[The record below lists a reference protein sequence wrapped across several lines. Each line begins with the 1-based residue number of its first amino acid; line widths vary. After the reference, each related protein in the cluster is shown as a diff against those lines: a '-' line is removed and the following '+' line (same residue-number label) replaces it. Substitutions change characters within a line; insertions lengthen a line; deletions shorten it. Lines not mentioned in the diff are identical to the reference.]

1 MEVFR
6 EGNQHAQHVDY
17 IWGLFWENSQRV
29 EAVSCFRGR
38 APSCIFDRILKVTLP
53 NNLIIARRRSE
64 EKLSTTGVTQRNLG
78 LLILLIYTKN
88 STMKFRS
95 RFVQLHQE
103 HKEGLVYK
111 ANTLTNS
118 RAVAHKSWMARC
130 SPHTPGFYPNHLTG
144 FYMIQWYKFFVKSI
158 SKQTLITFDTH
169 FHALTFSL
177 RKTHICAFH
186 DCFSFKHFWP
196 FI

>member
-6 EGNQHAQHVDY
+6 EGNQQAQHVEY
-17 IWGLFWENSQRV
+17 IWGLFCENSQHV

-38 APSCIFDRILKVTLP
+38 APSCIFDRILKVTLS

-88 STMKFRS
+88 SKMKFRS

-111 ANTLTNS
+111 ANT
-118 RAVAHKSWMARC
+118 C
-130 SPHTPGFYPNHLTG
+130 
-144 FYMIQWYKFFVKSI
+144 
-158 SKQTLITFDTH
+158 D
-169 FHALTFSL
+169 
-177 RKTHICAFH
+177 
-186 DCFSFKHFWP
+186 
-196 FI
+196 